1 MSTSVVTNPNHT
13 KNPTES
19 TSWRKKYR
27 PQLMNAAFFCFC
39 VAFPF
44 TYFGGIQNNGT
55 LIEISFVI
63 LSVACFIPLI
73 TKK

>member
-13 KNPTES
+13 KNSTEPI
-19 TSWRKKYR
+19 SWRKKYR

-39 VAFPF
+39 IAFPF
-44 TYFGGIQNNGT
+44 AYLGGTQSNDTFIG
-55 LIEISFVI
+55 ISFIV